1 MLKVRSTKDYFRT
14 KVHSYIRTVRDYA
27 FQDDSPTKLQYHSST
42 YGSTFVLSY
51 ESAFVLQYIISNFLN
66 RETLR
71 GHKLRDGHHRD

>member
-42 YGSTFVLSY
+42 YGSTKVRKCFRTTV
-51 ESAFVLQYIISNFLN
+51 QYIISNFLN